1 MSRVEM
7 LPVFTTDE
15 ISEVFYARCG
25 DELNAVFC

>member
-15 ISEVFYARCG
+15 ISEVFYAHCG